1 MTTQTPRDLTDVLN
15 LLNDKDQVILEKQA
29 QVKLAEA
36 EEDAAGRIMARG
48 FADELTKLAGDTGGN
63 FGGPTETI
71 KSAPMNTG
79 GGNTGGGFGGMQK
92 KKPVVPPAGPNLSQG
107 KGTAGPGGTFT
118 QGGQKFD
125 AATSQKAK

>member
-1 MTTQTPRDLTDVLN
+1 MTTPARDLTDVYTRMSEHDRVL
-15 LLNDKDQVILEKQA
+15 LEKHA

-48 FADELTKLAGDTGGN
+48 FADELTKLAADTGGN

-71 KSAPMNTG
+71 KSAPMSTG
-79 GGNTGGGFGGMQK
+79 GGATGGGFGMQK
-92 KKPVVPPAGPNLSQG
+92 KKTAVPPAGPNLSQG

-125 AATSQKAK
+125 ATTSQKAK